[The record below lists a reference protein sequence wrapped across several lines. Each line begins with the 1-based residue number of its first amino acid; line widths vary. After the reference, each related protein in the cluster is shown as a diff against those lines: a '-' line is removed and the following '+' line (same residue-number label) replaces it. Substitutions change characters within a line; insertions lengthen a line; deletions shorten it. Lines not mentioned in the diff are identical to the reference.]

1 MKPMVAADPSRL
13 EHLNRQLLDCA
24 AAGRWDELRQLAR
37 ERQALLQALLR
48 RTEGREAAVWI
59 QRAVAV
65 DRTIIRLGLRRRHRR
80 PPADFTHVAG

>member
-1 MKPMVAADPSRL
+1 MPEADLSHL
-13 EHLNRQLLDCA
+13 ERLNRQLLDCA

-48 RTEGREAAVWI
+48 RTEGQEAAAWI

-65 DRTIIRLGLRRRHRR
+65 DRTIIRLRLRRRHRMPVEFR
-80 PPADFTHVAG
+80 HAAR